1 MDEEGEV
8 MDEEGEV
15 SDEEGG
21 GREVVIWG
29 GGGGFPRIPTVC
41 SPRRGD

>member
-29 GGGGFPRIPTVC
+29 GGGEAFLE
-41 SPRRGD
+41 SPLYALP